1 MSALVGRILSR
12 FCESHLKK
20 LSPRTKVVR
29 LSSTANTEQ
38 SNLEDRSET
47 CIPASEACKISAAL
61 LKEFTNPLTI
71 ETVDPPKIS
80 REDEVL
86 INVEYCAFNASD
98 ALLAKNLYTFK
109 PCLPMVLGYE
119 LTGKLIQV
127 GEKAEQEGFH
137 IGDKVIA
144 LNKERYGGLADQCVA
159 DVSDIWKIPTGM
171 KSTDVIGVLDNYMT
185 ALMAFERKVSV
196 TENDMIFINVGIS
209 DIGLAAVDLATN
221 VFKAQVICVC
231 GTEDA
236 AALARDK
243 GVLASFK
250 YKDRKLMK
258 ELEKLA
264 ANKNIKAIFE
274 QDDGKCFKKVVNCF
288 TKIYAD
294 GATLKDMLRDD
305 SFAVVVHH
313 LSREVRAIIAGTA
326 AMVTDCDANVE
337 KDDFS
342 VAGFNLREYRK
353 TNPEVYRQAGDDV
366 IEFFLEGLIKPTYGL
381 TVGLCRV
388 NDALDFILNSKC
400 AGKVIVDIKNKDAEP
415 VKK

>member
-1 MSALVGRILSR
+1 
-12 FCESHLKK
+12 
-20 LSPRTKVVR
+20 
-29 LSSTANTEQ
+29 
-38 SNLEDRSET
+38 
-47 CIPASEACKISAAL
+47 
-61 LKEFTNPLTI
+61 
-71 ETVDPPKIS
+71 
-80 REDEVL
+80 
-86 INVEYCAFNASD
+86 
-98 ALLAKNLYTFK
+98 
-109 PCLPMVLGYE
+109 MVLGYE

-127 GEKAEQEGFH
+127 GEKAEAEGFH

-159 DVSDIWKIPTGM
+159 DVSDIWRIPTGM
-171 KSTDVIGVLDNYMT
+171 KSTDAIGVLDNYMT